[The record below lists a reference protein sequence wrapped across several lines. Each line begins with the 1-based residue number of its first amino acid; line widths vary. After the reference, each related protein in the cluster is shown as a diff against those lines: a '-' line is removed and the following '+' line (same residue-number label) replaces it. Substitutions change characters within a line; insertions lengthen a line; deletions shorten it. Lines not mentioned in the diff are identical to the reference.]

1 MRVGKME
8 QQKEYTIEEAEANF
22 NNKEFMLKAIED
34 NSTWVL
40 AYASDDILADRD
52 IILKAV
58 KVDGQIFY
66 YASPELRDDKEVA
79 LEAISNKWLIIK
91 YASKR
96 LRGDKDIAIAAL
108 NQNIKAE
115 MYLTDEIKKDSE
127 VDLIINPSS
136 DSQ

>member
-1 MRVGKME
+1 ME
-8 QQKEYTIEEAEANF
+8 NQKEYTIEEAQDNF
-22 NNKEFMLKAIED
+22 KNREFMLKAIE
-34 NSTWVL
+34 NNATWVL
-40 AYASDDILADRD
+40 AYASEEILSDKE

-66 YASPELRDDKEVA
+66 YASQELRDNKEVA

-96 LRGDKDIAIAAL
+96 LRGDKDIARVAL
-108 NQNIKAE
+108 NKSVKAE

-127 VDLIINPSS
+127 INLLINPPTEPI
-136 DSQ
+136 